1 MIIVD
6 TSVWIDHFRGKR
18 NRGTDS
24 FSAVIETSD
33 DIAVCGI
40 IMTEVLQGI
49 RSDKEFEI
57 TKSVLL
63 NLLYL
68 PIIKSTFVSASGLY
82 RTIRKQGKTIRSPV
96 DCIVAALCIE
106 HEVTLLQ
113 NDKDF
118 EVIALY
124 APLKLQ

>member
-63 NLLYL
+63 NFFTYQLLRVRL
-68 PIIKSTFVSASGLY
+68 
-82 RTIRKQGKTIRSPV
+82 
-96 DCIVAALCIE
+96 
-106 HEVTLLQ
+106 
-113 NDKDF
+113 
-118 EVIALY
+118 
-124 APLKLQ
+124 